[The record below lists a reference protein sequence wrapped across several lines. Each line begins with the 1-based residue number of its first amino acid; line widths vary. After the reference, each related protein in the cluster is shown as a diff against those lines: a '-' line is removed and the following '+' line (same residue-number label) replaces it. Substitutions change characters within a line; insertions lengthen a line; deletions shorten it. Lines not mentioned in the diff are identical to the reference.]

1 MMRMHR
7 WPRFLL
13 LLLLALLVSGC
24 ADTRKIMRF
33 SGGEQVR
40 VWPSAPEP
48 ARYRFVGELTGE
60 GNFEALE
67 KDSAASRVRDFFS
80 AIVGLG
86 SKASFQK
93 VLQRPQSGVVD
104 AAGRILVT
112 DASRLAIFVF
122 DQTAGTLS
130 VWDQASKSTNFASP
144 VGIAVAANGDIL
156 VADSELARVFRL
168 SPEGKPL
175 AVIGLGDLA
184 RPTGLAI
191 DTSSGRI
198 YVADTSEHN
207 IKVFTDNGRLVDIFG
222 RQGTGK
228 ATFNAPTHLSF
239 RGGRLYVTDTFNAR
253 VQVLDS
259 AGGFLRS
266 LGERGLYVG
275 NLVRPKGV
283 AADSEGN
290 IYVIESFHDYLL
302 IYDAD
307 GRFLL
312 PIGGTGSGIGQFY
325 LPAGVWVDSHDRIY
339 VADMFNG
346 RVMVFQYLA
355 GNAQIP
361 EEH

>member
-1 MMRMHR
+1 MHR
-7 WPRFLL
+7 WPLF
-13 LLLLALLVSGC
+13 LLLALLTSGC
-24 ADTRKIMRF
+24 AETRQVMRF
-33 SGGEQVR
+33 SGDEQTR

-48 ARYRFVGELTGE
+48 PRYRFVGELTGE

-67 KDSAASRVRDFFS
+67 KDSAASRVRHFFS

-86 SKASFQK
+86 SKASFQN

-104 AAGRILVT
+104 NAGRILVT

-122 DQTAGTLS
+122 DQAAGTLS

-144 VGIAVAANGDIL
+144 VGIAIAANGDIL
-156 VADSELARVFRL
+156 IADSELARVFRL
-168 SPEGKPL
+168 NPQGKPL

-191 DTSSGRI
+191 DTSSGKI

-207 IKVFTDNGRLVDIFG
+207 IKVFADDGRLLDIFG

-239 RGGRLYVTDTFNAR
+239 RDGRLYVTDTFNAR

-259 AGGFLRS
+259 EGSFLNS

-302 IYDAD
+302 IYDSD
-307 GRFLL
+307 GQFLL
-312 PIGGTGSGIGQFY
+312 PIGGTGSGVGQFY
-325 LPAGVWVDSHDRIY
+325 LPAGVWIDSHDRIY

-346 RVMVFQYLA
+346 RIVVFQYLP
-355 GNAQIP
+355 GNTQAP
-361 EEH
+361 KGRN